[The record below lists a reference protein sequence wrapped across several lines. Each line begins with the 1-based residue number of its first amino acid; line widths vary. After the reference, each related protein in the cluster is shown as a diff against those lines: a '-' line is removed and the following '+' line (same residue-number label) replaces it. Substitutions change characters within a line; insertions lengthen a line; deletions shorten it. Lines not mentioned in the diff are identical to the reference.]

1 VYLVIAL
8 LAALVTVW
16 LAFQILGTL
25 FKLLFLIA
33 AIWVGVAAYRR
44 WRETTR

>member
-25 FKLLFLIA
+25 FKLLFLLA
-33 AIWVGVAAYRR
+33 AIWVAVAAFRR